1 MHAIDWGKNNN
12 ESLGSAYTFCE
23 NIAKQK
29 NPFLYYVTG
38 FFEDKNKFKAFCS
51 TYASMRILDDFVDGI
66 KNRTKLNCD
75 EKIFYLGEINKW
87 EDMITDCYNGK
98 RFENPIL
105 RALSDTF
112 KTFNIQL
119 SPWTKLAGAMRWDIE
134 YSRFCT
140 FKEFLNYTEG
150 AAIAPATVFISV
162 LAAQSDGNKYDCL
175 VNAADPYIYAKDL
188 AIFCYLTHI
197 LRDISVD
204 LELEESGLIYL
215 PVEDLHR
222 FSISENDLWN
232 FKSTKSINT
241 NFQQLMEHQI
251 QRARTFGEAGR
262 ASVYKLYNKLDS
274 DCQFILNL
282 LVSLYERTM
291 DKIVKVEYNIFNGE
305 HKLDNFEILRTTI
318 YNARALSFGRFRTFL
333 LGLEFIKKNYL
344 KYSTHRHSFLEKD
357 LKKYQVEKNT
367 II

>member
-1 MHAIDWGKNNN
+1 MPAIDWGNNN
-12 ESLGSAYTFCE
+12 NASLSSAYTFCE

-29 NPFLYYVTG
+29 NPFLYYVTS

-66 KNRTKLNCD
+66 KNRTKLSCD
-75 EKIFYLGEINKW
+75 EKIFYLKEINKW
-87 EDMITDCYNGK
+87 EDLITDCYYNGK
-98 RFENPIL
+98 RSENPIL

-119 SPWTKLAGAMRWDIE
+119 SPWTNLAEAMRWDIE
-134 YSRFCT
+134 YSRFNT

-162 LAAQSDGNKYDCL
+162 LAAQSDGYKYDCL
-175 VNAADPYIYAKDL
+175 VNVADPYIYAKDL

-197 LRDISVD
+197 LRDISID

-215 PVEDLHR
+215 PVEDLNR
-222 FSISENDLWN
+222 FSISENDLWK
-232 FKSTKSINT
+232 FKSTKSINS

-262 ASVYKLYNKLDS
+262 ASVDKLFIKLDP
-274 DCQFILNL
+274 DCQFILSL
-282 LVSLYERTM
+282 LISLYERTM
-291 DKIVKVEYNIFNGE
+291 DKIVTVGYNIFNGE
-305 HKLDNFEILRTTI
+305 HKLDNFEVLRTTI
-318 YNARALSFGRFRTFL
+318 YNAWSLSFGWFRTFL
-333 LGLEFIKKNYL
+333 LCFEFIKKNYIKL
-344 KYSTHRHSFLEKD
+344 QHSRA
-357 LKKYQVEKNT
+357 
-367 II
+367 